1 MMKSQGYTDVVSRF
15 LSTVI
20 KTDVILAGIVGFA
33 SFLLGWRTAEA
44 YGTVLLRTGIL
55 VIFFACIMVIGGFAA
70 RVEDV
75 GAFTLTGAGDPSEN
89 LMRISE
95 SSRSSFGCFLLLL
108 AVGLGLVVL
117 GYLLPVIWLLIGYMF
132 HLSS

>member
-1 MMKSQGYTDVVSRF
+1 MKSQGSSDVLSRF

-20 KTDVILAGIVGFA
+20 KTDVLLAGIVGLA
-33 SFLLGWRTAEA
+33 SFLLGWRTVEM
-44 YGTVLLRTGIL
+44 YGTALLRTGIL
-55 VIFFACIMVIGGFAA
+55 VIFFACIMVIGGFSA
-70 RVEDV
+70 RVQDI

-95 SSRSSFGCFLLLL
+95 SGRSSFGCFLQLL
-108 AVGLGLVVL
+108 AAGLGLVVL

-132 HLSS
+132 GSAS